1 MDPSI
6 AELKITRRSG
16 QSDEEL
22 HAEQLAEGVNSNAFL
37 ALLFAQH
44 SGFAKGSEIGELVGA
59 TQQAVERAKRGG
71 TEQAESGYSPQRG
84 VSGDESASGSQH
96 G

>member
-59 TQQAVERAKRGG
+59 TQQAVSEL
-71 TEQAESGYSPQRG
+71 SGEEPSKPTHFSPVRP
-84 VSGDESASGSQH
+84 
-96 G
+96 